1 MSETVWKFT
10 ARIDDDQVVWMPRG
24 AEILHA
30 GIQHGYADRFE
41 IWARV
46 DPDADEVGRFI
57 YVRGTGH
64 PLPDYEPPIKHVA
77 SFVVAGGAL
86 VWHVF
91 DGGEQIG

>member
-1 MSETVWKFT
+1 MVVWKFT
-10 ARIDDDQVVWMPRG
+10 ARIADDQIVWMPKG

-30 GIQHGYADRFE
+30 GSQFGYADRFE

-46 DPDADEVGRFI
+46 DPDADEVGRMI

-64 PLPDYEPPIKHVA
+64 PLPDTGVHVA
-77 SFVVAGGAL
+77 SFVVADGAL

-91 DGGEQIG
+91 DGGETT